1 MLAPIGLFVYKRP
14 EHTARVLEGLR
25 NNREARD
32 SDLFVFSDGA
42 KDALASDRVSAVRA
56 LVRQRMGFRSVT
68 VVEQSMN
75 LGLARSIVTGV
86 ADLTR
91 RFGRVIV
98 LEDDVVP
105 APYFL
110 QYMNAALDK
119 YEQAEQVVSIHGYS
133 YPVARSLPETFFL
146 RGADCWG
153 WATWERGWRVF
164 EPDGAKLLARLSES
178 GLSHAFDLDG
188 GYPYTKML
196 EDQVAGRND
205 SWAIR
210 WHAAAFLKGLL
221 TLYPGSS
228 QVQNIGTDGSGTH
241 GGCAAHFLH
250 ASWGRPV
257 KLEDIP
263 IQESRRAREAFVQML
278 KSLQPSLARRIWT
291 RLRRMTGRMPMR
303 AQG

>member
-1 MLAPIGLFVYKRP
+1 M
-14 EHTARVLEGLR
+14 EGLR
-25 NNREARD
+25 NNRETRD

-42 KDALASDRVSAVRA
+42 KNSLAHEGVSAVRA
-56 LVRQRMGFRSVT
+56 LVRGLTGFRSVT
-68 VVEQSMN
+68 VVEQSVN
-75 LGLARSIVTGV
+75 LGLARSIVAGV
-86 ADLTR
+86 TDLTG

-105 APYFL
+105 APHFL

-119 YEQAEQVVSIHGYS
+119 YEQVQQVVSIHGYS
-133 YPVARSLPETFFL
+133 YPVNCSLPETFFL

-164 EPDGAKLLARLSES
+164 EPDGSKLLARLSES
-178 GLSHAFDLDG
+178 GLSRLFDLDG

-196 EDQVAGRND
+196 EEQVAGRND

-210 WHAAAFLKGLL
+210 WHAAAFLEGLL

-241 GGCAAHFLH
+241 GGCAAEFWH

-257 KLEDIP
+257 LLEDIP
-263 IQESRRAREAFVQML
+263 VQESQRAREAFVHML
-278 KSLQPSLARRIWT
+278 KSLQPSLARRISA
-291 RLRRMTGRMPMR
+291 RLRRMIGTTPKE

>member
-14 EHTARVLEGLR
+14 EHTAQVLEGLR
-25 NNREARD
+25 NNREARE
-32 SDLFVFSDGA
+32 SDLFVFADGA
-42 KDALASDRVSAVRA
+42 KDPRASDMVSAVRA
-56 LVRQRMGFRSVT
+56 LVRQLTGFRSVT
-68 VVEQSMN
+68 VVEQSVN

-86 ADLTR
+86 ADLTK

-119 YEQAEQVVSIHGYS
+119 YEHVRQVVSIHGYS
-133 YPVARSLPETFFL
+133 YPVDRSLPETFFL

-210 WHAAAFLKGLL
+210 WHAAAFLEGLL

-241 GGCAAHFLH
+241 GGRAANFLH

-257 KLEDIP
+257 RLEDIP
-263 IQESRRAREAFVQML
+263 IQECRRARKAFVHML
-278 KSLQPSLARRIWT
+278 KSLRPSLAQRIWG
-291 RLRRMTGRMPMR
+291 RLRRMTDRIPTGVE
-303 AQG
+303 G